1 MQLVATVPTP
11 QLEDL
16 VAQAW
21 HSFERAA
28 PMRCRVNPA
37 VPILFFG
44 DIDAYRRSQT
54 RILTVGLNPSL
65 EEFPSHRPFRRF
77 PLASTV
83 TASDPDRYIRALSA
97 YFRTDPYHT
106 WFRNFEPL
114 LNGAKASYYPSWAS
128 TVVHTDICS
137 PIATDPTW
145 SRLEGSDRASLEV
158 HGPTLWHRLVEEL
171 KPHIVVVSVAQRYLS
186 HIVFDPLSR
195 WKPMYRFERT
205 DSGALRS
212 RPYEVRARWYR
223 IGGDSTLFVFC
234 PAGRTP
240 LTISTN
246 QKRSLGSISLQE
258 WQRGQ

>member
-1 MQLVATVPTP
+1 MVAVVPVP
-11 QLEDL
+11 QLEGL

-28 PMRCRVNPA
+28 PMRCRVSPS

-44 DIDAYRRSQT
+44 DINAYCTSQT

-65 EEFPSHRPFRRF
+65 EEFPPHKPFRRF
-77 PLASTV
+77 PLAAAV
-83 TASDPDRYIRALSA
+83 TASDPQGYIRALSA
-97 YFRTDPYHT
+97 YFRTDPYHN

-114 LNGAKASYYPSWAS
+114 LNGANASYYPRWAS
-128 TVVHTDICS
+128 TVLHTDICS

-145 SRLEGSDRASLEV
+145 SRLGDTDRATLEV
-158 HGPTLWHRLVEEL
+158 HGPTIWHGLVEQL
-171 KPHIVVVSVAQRYLS
+171 KPHIVVLSVAKRYLS

-195 WKPMYRFERT
+195 WKPTHRFDRT
-205 DSGALRS
+205 DSGASRS
-212 RPYEVRARWYR
+212 RPYVARARWYL
-223 IGGDSTLFVFC
+223 IGGDPTLFVYC

-246 QKRSLGSISLQE
+246 QKRSLGAICLQQ
-258 WQRGQ
+258 WQHGR